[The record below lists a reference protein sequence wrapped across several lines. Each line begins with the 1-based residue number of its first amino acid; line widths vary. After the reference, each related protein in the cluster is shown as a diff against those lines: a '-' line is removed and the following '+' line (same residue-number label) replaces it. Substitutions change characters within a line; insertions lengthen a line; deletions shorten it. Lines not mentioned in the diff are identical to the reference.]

1 MEFAKNEIVA
11 IEEAVNQAAEQEVRE
26 LSELQL
32 ALVGGGCGDVVFA

>member
-11 IEEAVNQAAEQEVRE
+11 IEETVNQAAKLE
-26 LSELQL
+26 LHELNELQL